1 MQLNITTE
9 CNKIR
14 YPICFGSFSA
24 IIMSPSSVKHITG
37 FYRIVFLLLK
47 QCPRHTYDNLKYT
60 AHVIII
66 YIKEREF
73 DFQFFK
79 FLW

>member
-9 CNKIR
+9 GNKIC

-37 FYRIVFLLLK
+37 LQDCISAPETVSSAY
-47 QCPRHTYDNLKYT
+47 
-60 AHVIII
+60 
-66 YIKEREF
+66 
-73 DFQFFK
+73 
-79 FLW
+79 LW